1 MAFVQGNCWHL
12 ELQSPTTP
20 AEQQRG
26 AVKGQLP
33 EAVPHPSATT
43 AVPPHTDLLLLKTP
57 KTVPGEGSRRFH
69 TETGGSLIV
78 PVFCG
83 SATGLVATPGVA
95 AAESRQ
101 RLPRSTNLST
111 ASHLPAIR
119 SAGTASFH
127 SKGTLALQPAALEGI
142 RKIPSQ
148 PLTLL
153 LL

>member
-95 AAESRQ
+95 A
-101 RLPRSTNLST
+101 RSTNLST

-119 SAGTASFH
+119 SAGTASFP

-142 RKIPSQ
+142 CKIPSQ